1 MGIGAGGERTERS
14 TPSPAPPQRSRS
26 APDLDPSVATFLWI
40 STFRSLNR
48 APRFSRRRF

>member
-1 MGIGAGGERTERS
+1 
-14 TPSPAPPQRSRS
+14 
-26 APDLDPSVATFLWI
+26 VATFLWI